1 MKLAGSTFLTLLLT
15 AAASPVSGQ
24 VFEFSG
30 TAKQDGKVLYQED
43 HRIEGTC
50 SEGVFDPVD
59 HQVSYRNPESGDAFA
74 SKSLSY
80 NNSAFR
86 PRVEFRQPA
95 FGEALTITYP
105 QERALNIAWQEP
117 TGETREFT
125 VPFDHQLVV
134 DSGFDYFVRAN
145 WERIRQ
151 GESVEFRFLAPT
163 RGEHYGFVLEP
174 ATSVKV
180 DADLTVQIRPTS
192 LLLRVL
198 VDPIVLGYSSD
209 GALTD
214 YLGLTNIRQ
223 DAESNHI
230 AHIRY
235 QVARLPDC
243 ELTR

>member
-1 MKLAGSTFLTLLLT
+1 MKLTGSTALTVFL
-15 AAASPVSGQ
+15 AAAAFPVAGE

-43 HRIEGTC
+43 HRVEGMC

-59 HQVSYRNPESGDAFA
+59 HRVSYRNPESGDAFA

-105 QERALNIAWQEP
+105 QEQALSIAWQEP

-125 VPFDHQLVV
+125 VPFDQQLVV

-235 QVARLPDC
+235 QVSRLPDC

>member
-15 AAASPVSGQ
+15 TAASPVSGQ

-43 HRIEGTC
+43 HRVEGTC
-50 SEGVFDPVD
+50 SEGVFAPVN
-59 HQVSYRNPESGDAFA
+59 HQVSYRTPESRDEFA
-74 SKSLSY
+74 SKMLSY
-80 NNSAFR
+80 NSSPFR
-86 PRVEFRQPA
+86 PQLEFRQPT

-105 QERALNIAWQEP
+105 QEQALNIVWQSP
-117 TGETREFT
+117 AGDTREFM
-125 VPFDHQLVV
+125 VPFDQSLVV

-145 WERIRQ
+145 WERVQQ

-163 RGEHYGFVLEP
+163 RGDHYGFVLEP

-180 DADLTVQIRPTS
+180 NAEVTVQIRPTS
-192 LLLRVL
+192 LVLRFL

>member
-1 MKLAGSTFLTLLLT
+1 MKARASALLVLLVASSPSVAGD
-15 AAASPVSGQ
+15 
-24 VFEFSG
+24 VFEFTG
-30 TAKQDGKVLYQED
+30 TAKQDGNLLYQEE
-43 HRIEGTC
+43 HRVEGTC
-50 SEGVFDPVD
+50 SEGVFAPVD
-59 HQVSYRNPESGDAFA
+59 HQVSYRNPESEDEFA
-74 SKSLSY
+74 SKTLSY
-80 NNSAFR
+80 NNSVFR
-86 PRVEFRQPA
+86 PQVEFRQPR

-105 QERALNIAWQEP
+105 REQALNIVWQDP
-117 TGETREFT
+117 AGDTREFT
-125 VPFDHQLVV
+125 VPLDQRLVV

-145 WERIRQ
+145 WERIQQ

-163 RGEHYGFVLEP
+163 RGDHYGFVLEP

-180 DADLTVQIRPTS
+180 DADVTVQIRPTS
-192 LLLRVL
+192 LVLRFL

-223 DAESNHI
+223 DAESNYI

-235 QVARLPDC
+235 QVVRLPDC

>member
-1 MKLAGSTFLTLLLT
+1 MKPGTSALLALLT
-15 AAASPVSGQ
+15 AAAPPVAGA

-30 TAKQDGKVLYQED
+30 TARHEGKVLYEED
-43 HRIEGTC
+43 HRVEGTC
-50 SEGVFDPVD
+50 SEGVFAPVD
-59 HQVSYRNPESGDAFA
+59 HQVSYRNPESGDEFA
-74 SKSLSY
+74 SKSLYY
-80 NNSAFR
+80 NSSAFR
-86 PRVEFRQPA
+86 PQVEFRQPR
-95 FGEALTITYP
+95 FGEALIITYA
-105 QERALNIAWQEP
+105 QDQTLDIVWRAPA
-117 TGETREFT
+117 GGTREFT
-125 VPFDHQLVV
+125 VPFDQRLVV

-145 WERIRQ
+145 WEQVQQ

-180 DADLTVQIRPTS
+180 NAEVTVQIRPTS
-192 LLLRVL
+192 LVLRFL

-235 QVARLPDC
+235 QVSRLPDC

>member
-1 MKLAGSTFLTLLLT
+1 MKPGTSVLLALLT
-15 AAASPVSGQ
+15 TAAPPVAGA

-30 TAKQDGKVLYQED
+30 TARHEGKVLYEED
-43 HRIEGTC
+43 HRVEGTC
-50 SEGVFDPVD
+50 SEGVFAPVN
-59 HQVSYRNPESGDAFA
+59 HQVSYRNPQSRDEFA
-74 SKSLSY
+74 TKTLSY

-86 PRVEFRQPA
+86 PQLEFRQPT
-95 FGEALTITYP
+95 FGEALSITYP
-105 QERALNIAWQEP
+105 QEQVLNIVWQSP
-117 TGETREFT
+117 AGDTREFM
-125 VPFDHQLVV
+125 VPFDQSLVV

-145 WERIRQ
+145 WERVQQ

-163 RGEHYGFVLEP
+163 RGDHYGFVLEP

-180 DADLTVQIRPTS
+180 DADVTVQIRPTS
-192 LLLRVL
+192 LVLRFL